1 MRFCDNQNGH
11 STDFVTMFPSLR
23 LKKHEDRRLRAGHA
37 WVYSNEVDVKQTP
50 LANFEPGE
58 VVQIEDARGKPLGM
72 ACVNPATLICAR
84 LYSRRVPQPFD
95 QAFLV
100 KRLRQALALR
110 ELAFT
115 GPFYR
120 LVYGESD
127 GLPGLVVDRFDSVLV
142 VQITTA
148 GMERIREPI
157 VDALE
162 TVLQP
167 AVILLRNDSPAR
179 ELEGLA
185 SYTETV
191 LGHLPERVDLE
202 ENGTRFE
209 APLAGGQKTGWYY
222 DHRLNRHRLQS
233 YVKNRRVLD
242 VFSYIGAW
250 GVQALQ
256 AGASSV
262 TCVDSSETFLGIA
275 QDNAALNG
283 RADAM
288 STLAGDAFEILKG
301 LREQGEHYDV
311 VVLDPPAFI
320 KRRKDIK
327 EGGVAY
333 QRINRLA
340 MQLLSPGGVL
350 VSASCSWH
358 FRRSELLEAMRKAA
372 AINGQNLQ
380 ILEQGHQG
388 PDHPVHPA
396 MRETDYL
403 KAYFARVGR

>member
-1 MRFCDNQNGH
+1 MV
-11 STDFVTMFPSLR
+11 SSLR
-23 LKKHEDRRLRAGHA
+23 LKKHEDRRLRSGHA
-37 WVYSNEVDVKQTP
+37 WIYSNEVDVKQTP
-50 LANFEPGE
+50 LGQFEPGE

-72 ACVNPATLICAR
+72 ASVNPTTLICAR
-84 LYSRRVPQPFD
+84 LYSRRVPQPLD

-100 KRLRQALALR
+100 KRLRQALGLR

-115 GPFYR
+115 QPFYR

-148 GMERIREPI
+148 GMERVREDI

-167 AVILLRNDSPAR
+167 AVILLRNDSLAR
-179 ELEGLA
+179 ELEGLPH
-185 SYTETV
+185 YVETV
-191 LGHLPERVDLE
+191 LGHLPERIELE

-222 DHRLNRHRLQS
+222 DHRLNRQRLQT

-256 AGASSV
+256 AGASHV
-262 TCVDSSETFLGIA
+262 TCVDSSDTFLGIA
-275 QDNAALNG
+275 RDNGARNG
-283 RADAM
+283 RGDALT
-288 STLAGDAFEILKG
+288 TLTGDAFDVLKD
-301 LREQGEHYDV
+301 LREQGEHYEV

-327 EGGVAY
+327 EGSVAY

-340 MQLLSPGGVL
+340 MQLLVPGGLL

-372 AINGQNLQ
+372 AINSQNLQ

>member
-1 MRFCDNQNGH
+1 
-11 STDFVTMFPSLR
+11 MFPSLR

-58 VVQIEDARGKPLGM
+58 VVQIEDARGKALGM

-84 LYSRRVPQPFD
+84 LYSRRVPQPLD

-115 GPFYR
+115 HPFYR

-157 VDALE
+157 ADALE

-185 SYTETV
+185 GYIETV

-283 RADAM
+283 RADAI
-288 STLAGDAFEILKG
+288 SALAGDAFEILKE

-327 EGGVAY
+327 EGSVAY

-340 MQLLSPGGVL
+340 MQLLRPGGVL

>member
-1 MRFCDNQNGH
+1 
-11 STDFVTMFPSLR
+11 
-23 LKKHEDRRLRAGHA
+23 
-37 WVYSNEVDVKQTP
+37 
-50 LANFEPGE
+50 
-58 VVQIEDARGKPLGM
+58 
-72 ACVNPATLICAR
+72 
-84 LYSRRVPQPFD
+84 
-95 QAFLV
+95 
-100 KRLRQALALR
+100 
-110 ELAFT
+110 
-115 GPFYR
+115 
-120 LVYGESD
+120 
-127 GLPGLVVDRFDSVLV
+127 
-142 VQITTA
+142 
-148 GMERIREPI
+148 
-157 VDALE
+157 
-162 TVLQP
+162 
-167 AVILLRNDSPAR
+167 
-179 ELEGLA
+179 
-185 SYTETV
+185 
-191 LGHLPERVDLE
+191 LPERVDLE
-202 ENGTRFE
+202 ENGTRFQ

-233 YVKNRRVLD
+233 YVNNRRVLD

-327 EGGVAY
+327 EGSVAY

>member
-1 MRFCDNQNGH
+1 
-11 STDFVTMFPSLR
+11 MFPSLR
-23 LKKHEDRRLRAGHA
+23 LKKHEDRRLRTGHA
-37 WVYSNEVDVKQTP
+37 WVYSNEVDVKHTP
-50 LANFEPGE
+50 LANFEPGD
-58 VVQIEDARGKPLGM
+58 VVQVEDARGKPMGM

-84 LYSRRVPQPFD
+84 LYTRRVPQPLD

-110 ELAFT
+110 ELVFSQ
-115 GPFYR
+115 PFYR

-148 GMERIREPI
+148 GMERLRDAIM
-157 VDALE
+157 DALE
-162 TVLQP
+162 TVLHP

-179 ELEGLA
+179 HLEGLEN
-185 SYTETV
+185 YIDTV
-191 LGHLPERVDLE
+191 LGHLPERIELE

-222 DHRLNRHRLQS
+222 DHRLNRYRLQA
-233 YVKNRRVLD
+233 YVNNRRVLD

-275 QDNAALNG
+275 RENAALNG
-283 RADAM
+283 RADAIT
-288 STLAGDAFEILKG
+288 TLAGDAFDVLKD
-301 LREQGEHYDV
+301 LREQGEQYEV

-327 EGGVAY
+327 EGSVAY

-340 MQLLSPGGVL
+340 MQLLTPGGVL

-358 FRRSELLEAMRKAA
+358 LGRRELLEAMRKAA
-372 AINGQNLQ
+372 AITGQNLQ
-380 ILEQGHQG
+380 IMEQGHQG

>member
-1 MRFCDNQNGH
+1 
-11 STDFVTMFPSLR
+11 
-23 LKKHEDRRLRAGHA
+23 
-37 WVYSNEVDVKQTP
+37 
-50 LANFEPGE
+50 
-58 VVQIEDARGKPLGM
+58 M
-72 ACVNPATLICAR
+72 ACINPATLICAR
-84 LYSRRVPQPFD
+84 LYSRRVPQALD

-110 ELAFT
+110 ELAFSQ
-115 GPFYR
+115 PFYR

-127 GLPGLVVDRFDSVLV
+127 GLPGLVVDRFDAVLV

-148 GMERIREPI
+148 GMERVRDQIM
-157 VDALE
+157 DALE

-179 ELEGLA
+179 QLEGLE
-185 SYTETV
+185 SYVETM
-191 LGHLPERVDLE
+191 LGHLPERVELE
-202 ENGTRFE
+202 ENGTRFA

-222 DHRLNRHRLQS
+222 DHRLNRQRLQA

-256 AGASSV
+256 AGANHV

-283 RADAM
+283 HADAIT
-288 STLAGDAFEILKG
+288 TLAGDAFDVLKG
-301 LREQGEHYDV
+301 LREQGEQYDV

-327 EGGVAY
+327 EGSVAY

-340 MQLLSPGGVL
+340 MQLVRQGGVL

-358 FRRSELLEAMRKAA
+358 LRRAELLEAMRKAA
-372 AINGQNLQ
+372 GINGQNLQ
-380 ILEQGHQG
+380 VLEQGHQG

-396 MRETDYL
+396 MKETDYL
-403 KAYFARVGR
+403 KAFIARVGR

>member
-1 MRFCDNQNGH
+1 MY
-11 STDFVTMFPSLR
+11 PSLR
-23 LKKHEDRRLRAGHA
+23 LKKHEDRRLRTGHA

-50 LANFEPGE
+50 LADFEPGD
-58 VVQIEDARGKPLGM
+58 VVQIQDARGKTLGM
-72 ACVNPATLICAR
+72 AYVNPATLICAR
-84 LYSRRVPQPFD
+84 LYSRRLNQPLD
-95 QAFLV
+95 QAFFI

-110 ELAFT
+110 ELVFSR
-115 GPFYR
+115 PFYR

-148 GMERIREPI
+148 GMEQIRDSI

-185 SYTETV
+185 SYAETV

-202 ENGTRFE
+202 ENGTRFQ

-222 DHRLNRHRLQS
+222 DHRLNRQRLQA
-233 YVKNRRVLD
+233 YVKNRQVLD

-256 AGASSV
+256 AGANRV
-262 TCVDSSETFLGIA
+262 TCVDGSETFLRIA

-283 RADAM
+283 RADALT
-288 STLAGDAFEILKG
+288 TLAGDAFEILKE

-327 EGGVAY
+327 KGSVAY
-333 QRINRLA
+333 QRINQLA
-340 MQLLSPGGVL
+340 MQVLRPGGLL

-372 AINGQNLQ
+372 AISGQSLQ
-380 ILEQGHQG
+380 IMEQGHQG

>member
-1 MRFCDNQNGH
+1 MRFCESNNRH
-11 STDFVTMFPSLR
+11 ATDPAVMYPSLR
-23 LKKHEDRRLRAGHA
+23 LKKHEDRRLRTGHA

-58 VVQIEDARGKPLGM
+58 VVQVEDARGKPLGM

-84 LYSRRVPQPFD
+84 LYTRRVPQPLD

-110 ELAFT
+110 ELVFSR
-115 GPFYR
+115 PFYR

-127 GLPGLVVDRFDSVLV
+127 GLPGLVVDRFDGVLV

-148 GMERIREPI
+148 GMERLRDAIL
-157 VDALE
+157 DALE
-162 TVLQP
+162 TVLHP

-179 ELEGLA
+179 QLEGLEN
-185 SYTETV
+185 YIDTV
-191 LGHLPERVDLE
+191 LGHLPERIELE
-202 ENGTRFE
+202 ENGTRFA

-222 DHRLNRHRLQS
+222 DHRLNRQRLQA
-233 YVKNRRVLD
+233 YAKNRRVLD

-256 AGASSV
+256 AGARSV
-262 TCVDSSETFLGIA
+262 TCVDSSEVFLGVA
-275 QDNAALNG
+275 RDNAMLND
-283 RADAM
+283 RADAIT
-288 STLAGDAFEILKG
+288 TLAGDAFEVLKD
-301 LREQGEHYDV
+301 LREQGEQYEV

-327 EGGVAY
+327 EGSVAY

-340 MQLLSPGGVL
+340 MQLLSPGGML

-380 ILEQGHQG
+380 VLEQGHQG

>member
-1 MRFCDNQNGH
+1 MY
-11 STDFVTMFPSLR
+11 PSLR
-23 LKKHEDRRLRAGHA
+23 LKKHEDRRLRTGHA

-50 LANFEPGE
+50 LADFEPGD
-58 VVQIEDARGKPLGM
+58 VVQIQDARGKTLGM
-72 ACVNPATLICAR
+72 AYVNPATLICAR
-84 LYSRRVPQPFD
+84 LYSRRLNQPLD
-95 QAFLV
+95 QAFFI

-110 ELAFT
+110 ELVFSR
-115 GPFYR
+115 PFYR

-148 GMERIREPI
+148 GMEQIRDSI

-202 ENGTRFE
+202 ENGTRFQ

-222 DHRLNRHRLQS
+222 DHRLNRQRLQA
-233 YVKNRRVLD
+233 YVKNRQVLD

-256 AGASSV
+256 AGANRV
-262 TCVDSSETFLGIA
+262 TCVDGSETFLRIA

-283 RADAM
+283 HADALT
-288 STLAGDAFEILKG
+288 TLTGDAFEILKE

-327 EGGVAY
+327 KGSVAY
-333 QRINRLA
+333 QRINQLA
-340 MQLLSPGGVL
+340 MQLLHPGGLL

-358 FRRSELLEAMRKAA
+358 FRRSELLESMRKAA
-372 AINGQNLQ
+372 AISGQSLQ
-380 ILEQGHQG
+380 IMEQGHQG